1 MNKYKKR
8 LFRQLLFMLGLL
20 IVSIIVTI
28 ALITSDGND
37 HTSSFMIGLTSSFL
51 VIVIMI
57 SYNYIRLSKN
67 PDKLK
72 QAMIK
77 DMDERNMLIQ
87 QKVQA
92 NSFVVFVVLIAI
104 LTIILAFCNIE
115 IMFWMA
121 GILWLA
127 LIVKVLLYLYYK
139 RKL

>member
-8 LFRQLLFMLGLL
+8 LFRQLLLMLGLL
-20 IVSIIVTI
+20 IVSIVVTI

-37 HTSSFMIGLTSSFL
+37 HTSGFMLGLTSSFL